1 MLKIIVCVKAVP
13 DPKEADKIRIDPK
26 TKALTRV
33 DIPLVLNPNDKYAL
47 EAALQLKKEEGAFI
61 TAVSMGPPPAAK
73 IVRECMALGAD
84 KGVLLT
90 DPAFRG
96 ADAYATAITLATAT
110 RKLGQVD
117 LVLCG
122 MASSDG
128 STEWVG
134 PELATFLDFPVVTRI
149 REIVAREGEWWTVKA
164 NVENGYRKVRVK
176 LPAVLAVTRDLNIPR
191 ALSFSGVVNA
201 GKMEIVNWD
210 SEDLDLRAEHVGV
223 QGSPSFVSEMF
234 TQESKREVQFLSG
247 TRVEIANQLI
257 QKLADAGVI

>member
-13 DPKEADKIRIDPK
+13 DPKDADKIRIDPK
-26 TKALTRV
+26 TKTLTRV

-47 EAALQLKKEEGAFI
+47 EAALQLKEEEGAFI
-61 TAVSMGPPPAAK
+61 TALSMGPPPAAK

-84 KGVLLT
+84 EGILLT
-90 DPAFRG
+90 DPTFRG
-96 ADAYATAITLATAT
+96 ADAYATAITLATAI

-117 LVLCG
+117 LIFCG

-134 PELATFLDFPVVTRI
+134 PELASFLDFPVVTRI
-149 REIVAREGEWWTVKA
+149 REIVAREEDWWTVKA
-164 NVENGYRKVRVK
+164 NIENGYRKVRVK
-176 LPAVLAVTRDLNIPR
+176 LPAVLTMTRDLNIPR
-191 ALSFSGVVNA
+191 ALSFSGVVKA
-201 GKMEIVNWD
+201 GKMEIINWG
-210 SEDLDLRAEHVGV
+210 SEDLALQPENVGL

-234 TQESKREVQFLSG
+234 TLESKREVQFISG
-247 TRVEIANQLI
+247 TRVEIADQLV

>member
-1 MLKIIVCVKAVP
+1 MLKIAVCVKAVP

-47 EAALQLKKEEGAFI
+47 EAALQLKEDEGAFV
-61 TAVSMGPPPAAK
+61 TVLSMGPPPAAK

-84 KGVLLT
+84 EGILLT
-90 DPAFRG
+90 DTGFSG
-96 ADAYATAITLATAT
+96 ADAYATARTLATAI

-134 PELATFLDFPVVTRI
+134 PELATLLELPVVTRI
-149 REIVAREGEWWTVKA
+149 REVEDRGVDWWTVRA
-164 NVENGYRKVRVK
+164 NIENGYRRLRIR
-176 LPAVLAVTRDLNIPR
+176 LPAVLTVTRDLNVPR
-191 ALSFSGVVNA
+191 ALSFSGVVKA

-210 SEDLDLRAEHVGV
+210 AQDLGLITDSVGLK
-223 QGSPSFVSEMF
+223 GSPSFVSEMF
-234 TQESKREVQFLSG
+234 TQESKREVRLLEG
-247 TRVEIANQLI
+247 TREEKAQQLL
-257 QKLADAGVI
+257 QVLADVGVI